1 MGSDMKKFDL
11 YWESM
16 TLPKA
21 EFFQGTEEHKSD
33 LSMETEMGRALF

>member
-1 MGSDMKKFDL
+1 MGSGMKKIDL
-11 YWESM
+11 YWESI

-21 EFFQGTEEHKSD
+21 EVFQGTEGDKSD

>member
-1 MGSDMKKFDL
+1 MGFRHKKKIDL

-21 EFFQGTEEHKSD
+21 EFFQGTESKSD